1 MYLEWFESHV
11 WSGVIVKP
19 FEGSRAEG
27 LFSWKLMLQAGC
39 FDSVIKPGLNWCDV
53 GRVLIPI
60 FTLITKCQIHVMHW
74 NLTLRVILSSVV
86 GELGF
91 VCFTSSFAFCKIV
104 FICFWFTIIMM
115 AIKGF
120 QFTSFHL
127 ELGCQIWGARLHSV
141 PLVGFGKCEAGHTFG
156 TFVCISITFAAF
168 SANKNLPRGLL

>member
-91 VCFTSSFAFCKIV
+91 VCFTSSFAFCEIV

-120 QFTSFHL
+120 WYHQ
-127 ELGCQIWGARLHSV
+127 QIAVYFLDDFQV
-141 PLVGFGKCEAGHTFG
+141 YCTLL
-156 TFVCISITFAAF
+156 CIYIYIYI
-168 SANKNLPRGLL
+168 